1 MSSSSCDVVVEMR
14 NIVKKFPG
22 VVANDNVSLK
32 ICRGEVLAILGEN
45 GAGKTTLMNILYG
58 LYLPD
63 EGSIYINGKRVIHA
77 SPKDAIKNGVGMVHQ
92 HFTLV
97 DDLTVAEN
105 IVLGAEDFKVYY
117 NPGKLIEK
125 IREFMKDIGLY
136 VEPSKKAYELSAG
149 EKQKVEILKAL
160 YRRISVLILD
170 EPTSVLSPIEVNELF
185 KTIRRLK
192 EKGISIV
199 FISHKLDEVL
209 EIADR
214 IVVMRAGK
222 IVGELARKDA
232 NVRLLASMM
241 IGASGLSSI
250 EEKFEKNTSTGRK
263 LLEVIDL
270 WVKGDR
276 GEDAVKGVRLSVRE
290 GEIVGVA
297 GVAGSG
303 QKELAEA
310 IYGLRPVKRGRI
322 MFNEVEITGLPTVE
336 RIKLGISYIPEERVR
351 YGVSLEL
358 PIYENIY
365 LEKIH
370 SEESKRGLL
379 EALGVSP
386 LKKRVMLEYAQ
397 HVVNKFGV
405 KTPSLTTVAGKL
417 SGGNIQRLIVGRE
430 LERGPKL
437 VIASEPTAGL
447 DIAAT
452 NFVRRTLVDMS
463 RRGVGVLLISSDLQ
477 EVLSLSHKVVVL
489 CNGEVMG
496 VVIPGE
502 ASIEDIG
509 LMMTCSKKMS
519 IEEVEKIWAM

>member
-1 MSSSSCDVVVEMR
+1 
-14 NIVKKFPG
+14 
-22 VVANDNVSLK
+22 
-32 ICRGEVLAILGEN
+32 
-45 GAGKTTLMNILYG
+45 
-58 LYLPD
+58 
-63 EGSIYINGKRVIHA
+63 
-77 SPKDAIKNGVGMVHQ
+77 
-92 HFTLV
+92 
-97 DDLTVAEN
+97 
-105 IVLGAEDFKVYY
+105 
-117 NPGKLIEK
+117 
-125 IREFMKDIGLY
+125 
-136 VEPSKKAYELSAG
+136 
-149 EKQKVEILKAL
+149 
-160 YRRISVLILD
+160 
-170 EPTSVLSPIEVNELF
+170 
-185 KTIRRLK
+185 
-192 EKGISIV
+192 
-199 FISHKLDEVL
+199 
-209 EIADR
+209 
-214 IVVMRAGK
+214 
-222 IVGELARKDA
+222 
-232 NVRLLASMM
+232 MM
-241 IGASGLSSI
+241 IGASGPSSI
-250 EEKFEKNTSTGRK
+250 EEKFEKNPSTGRK

-276 GEDAVKGVRLSVRE
+276 GEDAVKGVRLFVRE

-303 QKELAEA
+303 EKELAEA
-310 IYGLRPVKRGRI
+310 IYGLRPVNRGRI
-322 MFNEVEITGLPTVE
+322 MFNEVEITRLPTVE

-370 SEESKRGLL
+370 SEGGKGGLL

-452 NFVRRTLVDMS
+452 NFVRRTLMDMS